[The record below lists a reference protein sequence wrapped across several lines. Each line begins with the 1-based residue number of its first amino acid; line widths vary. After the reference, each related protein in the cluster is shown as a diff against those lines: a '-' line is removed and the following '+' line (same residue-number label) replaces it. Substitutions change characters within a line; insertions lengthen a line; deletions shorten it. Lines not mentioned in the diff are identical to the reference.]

1 MTALLKP
8 AQMAKA
14 LNIAESTL
22 ANWRCKGIGPEFIKM
37 GGAKNASVRYLPV
50 QKVAE
55 SSSS

>member
-1 MTALLKP
+1 
-8 AQMAKA
+8 MAKA